1 MKVFTNTIKII
12 IFPVYYLIH
21 KNLLFGLIHKK
32 FIKNFY
38 YKDFVFNLNLKNI
51 PLASRSSF
59 IFKTYE
65 YNDRKLVEKHIN
77 NKNKCIIIGGG
88 IGFIPTLAYHKSKNK
103 ILVFEI
109 NKKIINNLRKNLIQ
123 NNCNFTLFNNNLV
136 LQNEPRTSNY
146 FISEDFLSTS
156 QYDKKG
162 EIKKVENINIKK
174 IFKFKEFNT
183 LIIDGEGIEE
193 YFLNNLNKINYIH
206 YIIFELHNNLFN
218 SKQVN
223 SLFFKLKKNKFVLV
237 DKCFN
242 SYFFKKEGINKV

>member
-1 MKVFTNTIKII
+1 MKAITNAIKII
-12 IFPVYYLIH
+12 IFPAYYLIH

-65 YNDRKLVEKHIN
+65 YNDKKLVEKHIN

-88 IGFIPTLAYHKSKNK
+88 IGFIPTLAFHKSKNK

-109 NKKIINNLRKNLIQ
+109 NKIIINNLRKNLIQ
-123 NNCNFTLFNNNLV
+123 NNCKFTLFNNNLV

-146 FISEDFLSTS
+146 FISEDFLITS
-156 QYDKKG
+156 QYDKMG
-162 EIKKVENINIKK
+162 EIEKVENIHSKK
-174 IFKFKEFNT
+174 IFNFKKFNT

-193 YFLNNLNKINYIH
+193 YFLNNLNKINHIH

-218 SKQVN
+218 LKKVN
-223 SLFFKLKKNKFVLV
+223 SLFFKLKKNKFILV

-242 SYFFKKEGINKV
+242 SYFFKKKV

>member
-65 YNDRKLVEKHIN
+65 YNDKKLVEKHIN

-123 NNCNFTLFNNNLV
+123 NNCKFTLFNNNLV

-146 FISEDFLSTS
+146 FISEDFLNTS
-156 QYDKKG
+156 QYDKRG
-162 EIKKVENINIKK
+162 EIKKVENININK

-193 YFLNNLNKINYIH
+193 YFLNNLNKINCIH

-223 SLFFKLKKNKFVLV
+223 SLFFKLKKNKFILV

-242 SYFFKKEGINKV
+242 SYFFKKKV

>member
-65 YNDRKLVEKHIN
+65 YNDRKLVEKYIN

-88 IGFIPTLAYHKSKNK
+88 IGFIPTLAFHKSKNR

-109 NKKIINNLRKNLIQ
+109 NKIIINNLRKNLIQ
-123 NNCNFTLFNNNLV
+123 NNCNFTLFNNNLA

-146 FISEDFLSTS
+146 FISENFLSTS
-156 QYDKKG
+156 QYSKKG
-162 EIKKVENINIKK
+162 EIEKVENINIKK
-174 IFKFKEFNT
+174 IFNFKKFNT
-183 LIIDGEGIEE
+183 LIIDGEGVEE
-193 YFLNNLNKINYIH
+193 YFLNNLNKINHIH

-218 SKQVN
+218 LKKVN
-223 SLFFKLKKNKFVLV
+223 SLFFKLRKNKFILV

-242 SYFFKKEGINKV
+242 SYFFKKKV

>member
-1 MKVFTNTIKII
+1 MKAITNAIKII
-12 IFPVYYLIH
+12 IFPAYYLIH
-21 KNLLFGLIHKK
+21 KNLLFGLIHKI
-32 FIKNFY
+32 FIKDFY
-38 YKDFVFNLNLKNI
+38 YKDYVFNLNLKNI

-65 YNDRKLVEKHIN
+65 YNDKKLVEKHIN

-88 IGFIPTLAYHKSKNK
+88 IGFIPTLAFHKSKNK

-109 NKKIINNLRKNLIQ
+109 NKIIINNLRKNLIQ
-123 NNCNFTLFNNNLV
+123 NNCKFTLFNNNLV

-146 FISEDFLSTS
+146 FISEDFLITS
-156 QYDKKG
+156 QYDKMG
-162 EIKKVENINIKK
+162 EIEKVENIHSKK
-174 IFKFKEFNT
+174 IFNFKKFNT

-193 YFLNNLNKINYIH
+193 YFLNNLNKINHIH

-218 SKQVN
+218 LKKVN
-223 SLFFKLKKNKFVLV
+223 SLFFKLKKNKFILV

-242 SYFFKKEGINKV
+242 SYFFKKKV

>member
-12 IFPVYYLIH
+12 IFPAYYLIH

-65 YNDRKLVEKHIN
+65 YNDKKLVEKHIN

-88 IGFIPTLAYHKSKNK
+88 IGFIPTLAFHKSKNK

-109 NKKIINNLRKNLIQ
+109 NKIIINNLRKNLIQ
-123 NNCNFTLFNNNLV
+123 NNCKFTLFNNNLV
-136 LQNEPRTSNY
+136 LQNAPRTSNY

-162 EIKKVENINIKK
+162 KIEKVENINIKK
-174 IFKFKEFNT
+174 IFNFKKFNT

-193 YFLNNLNKINYIH
+193 YFLNNLNKINNIH

-218 SKQVN
+218 LKKVN
-223 SLFFKLKKNKFVLV
+223 SLFFKLKKNKFILV

-242 SYFFKKEGINKV
+242 SYFFKKKV